1 MNVKKCIVLSRVSTI
16 NQTLD
21 QQTNEIKSE
30 AKRLGYLD
38 ENIISIEDTES
49 AIKLDEMERRGLQR
63 LKDAINSDSSINC
76 VVCYEVSRL
85 SRRPKVLYSIRDF
98 LLERKIQL
106 VILKPYLRLLDPDGS
121 MSQSASI
128 MFGLFSSISE
138 SEMMIKQERMMRG
151 KLFKMQQGFHG
162 HGRILFGYKVIQD
175 KKDKKIEIC
184 PNTSKI
190 VKDIFNRYERGES
203 ILSIAKYYLSVGDI
217 PSKNLVAAS
226 RFVGIVLRNEQ
237 YTGNIIHHHIYPQI
251 ISKEQFHK
259 CRELSKVREKPKSVL
274 KFVYYCQGLLYNS
287 STSTTSIKH
296 RLSPNLPSCVYELHK
311 NLVLIGSIESKDRFC
326 ININL
331 IDSIAW
337 SLTKRYIKSTRC
349 FNVEEEIYK
358 IHEKQDIL
366 NKKIATL
373 QSRISD
379 YNIQIDRVENRI
391 IQGKISEVK
400 GDKRIHE
407 LSTQI
412 ADAEIEIDNIRYELT
427 QLDNQVISYNCFLCD
442 TNMDEYLDNIS
453 NDEEIRNLIRES
465 IVSIDLKRIS
475 RFLIELNIQYKNG
488 DTESYTLNS
497 HFRSRE
503 LRDSNNNVVEYEYK
517 ERFIRKKYS
526 KITE

>member
-1 MNVKKCIVLSRVSTI
+1 MNVKKCIVLSRVSTV
-16 NQTLD
+16 NQTLT
-21 QQTNEIKSE
+21 QQTNEVKQE
-30 AKRLGYLD
+30 AKRLGYSD
-38 ENIISIEDTES
+38 ENIIVIEDVES
-49 AIKLDEMERRGLQR
+49 AIKLDELERRGIQKLENS
-63 LKDAINSDSSINC
+63 INSDPTIDC

-98 LLERKIQL
+98 LLDRKIQL

-138 SEMMIKQERMMRG
+138 SEMMIKKERMLRG
-151 KLFKMQQGFHG
+151 KLYKMQQGLHG
-162 HGRILFGYKVIQD
+162 HGRILFGYKVLQD
-175 KKDKKIEIC
+175 KKNKKIEIC
-184 PNTSKI
+184 PNASKI

-203 ILSIAKYYLSVGDI
+203 ILSIAKHYLGVGDI
-217 PSKNLVAAS
+217 PSKNLVSAS

-237 YTGNIIHHHIYPQI
+237 YTGKVTKHHIYPQI
-251 ISKEQFHK
+251 ISKEQFLR
-259 CRELSKVREKPKSVL
+259 CREISKVREKPKSVF
-274 KFVYYCQGLLYNS
+274 KSIYYCQGLLFDS
-287 STSTTSIKH
+287 STSTKH
-296 RLSPNLPSCVYELHK
+296 RLSPNRPSCLYELHK
-311 NLVLIGSIESKDRFC
+311 NLVLSSHIDSKDRFC

-331 IDSIAW
+331 IDSIVW
-337 SLTKRYIKSTRC
+337 SLTKKYIKSTRC
-349 FNVEEEIYK
+349 FNAEEEIYK
-358 IHEKQDIL
+358 IHDKQEIL
-366 NKKIATL
+366 NKKIITL
-373 QSRISD
+373 QSRIAD

-427 QLDNQVISYNCFLCD
+427 QLDNQVISYNYFLCD
-442 TNMDEYLDNIS
+442 TNIDEYLDNIS
-453 NDEEIRNLIRES
+453 NDEDIYNLIHES
-465 IVSIDLKRIS
+465 VSSIHLKRVS
-475 RFLIELNIQYKNG
+475 RFLIDLLIIYKNG
-488 DTESYTLNS
+488 DQESYILNS

>member
-16 NQTLD
+16 NQTLA
-21 QQTNEIKSE
+21 QQTNEVKQE
-30 AKRLGYLD
+30 AKKLGYSE
-38 ENIISIEDTES
+38 ENIIIIEDVES
-49 AIKLDEMERRGLQR
+49 AIKLDELERRGIQK
-63 LKDAINSDSSINC
+63 LKDFINSDSSIDC

-85 SRRPKVLYSIRDF
+85 SRRPQVLYSIRDF

-237 YTGNIIHHHIYPQI
+237 YTGKVIHHHIYPQI
-251 ISKEQFHK
+251 ISKEQFLK

-287 STSTTSIKH
+287 STSIKH

-337 SLTKRYIKSTRC
+337 SLTKRYIKFTRC

-379 YNIQIDRVENRI
+379 YNTQIDRVENRI
-391 IQGKISEVK
+391 IQGKISESK

-407 LSTQI
+407 LSNQI
-412 ADAEIEIDNIRYELT
+412 ADTEIQIDQMRYELT
-427 QLDNQVISYNCFLCD
+427 QLDNQVISYNYFLCD

-453 NDEEIRNLIRES
+453 SDEDIYNLIRES

-475 RFLIELNIQYKNG
+475 RFLVELNIQYKNG

-503 LRDSNNNVVEYEYK
+503 LRDSNNNIVEYEYK
-517 ERFIRKKYS
+517 ERFTRKKYS
-526 KITE
+526 KITV